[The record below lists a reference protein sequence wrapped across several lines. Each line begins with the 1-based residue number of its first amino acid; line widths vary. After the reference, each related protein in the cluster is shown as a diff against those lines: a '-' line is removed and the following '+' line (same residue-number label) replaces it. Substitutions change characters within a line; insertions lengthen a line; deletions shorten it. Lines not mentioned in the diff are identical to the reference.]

1 MTPALARCLGRDAD
15 VPEDVR
21 EYFEAAAAL
30 NARRNELMQRGLARV
45 VGLLNAI
52 DIEPMPLKGAAHLAE
67 GLYPEPSL
75 RLLGDVDILIPSNRG
90 ADAEAALKAGESKSP
105 AGPPTSSP
113 ATASSSADPAQK
125 SRNRDWRRTAHRR
138 HQPIARRRDR
148 HGLVPAI
155 RAAGGIPRSAHSAS
169 RTDPQCRAQHFSQRD
184 LPRATC
190 AEEGSVAPS
199 SRSGSH
205 TSAARE
211 RNRLGHARPSLLG
224 GGPGRGARYLSR
236 LRRRT
241 VRPAGTE
248 AEPRSPRECHGGHA
262 RRGNRATVSTSRSRP

>member
-1 MTPALARCLGRDAD
+1 MTRWDAFTALCGYLRAGLLGGERYRHGGVAWESLIEIASFHYVTPALARCLGRDAD

-90 ADAEAALKAGESKSP
+90 ADAEAALKAGGSKSP

-113 ATASSSADPAQK
+113 RHSIIICRSCTRIPKPGLASNCTPTSSAD
-125 SRNRDWRRTAHRR
+125 RTT
-138 HQPIARRRDR
+138 P
-148 HGLVPAI
+148 
-155 RAAGGIPRSAHSAS
+155 
-169 RTDPQCRAQHFSQRD
+169 
-184 LPRATC
+184 
-190 AEEGSVAPS
+190 
-199 SRSGSH
+199 
-205 TSAARE
+205 
-211 RNRLGHARPSLLG
+211 
-224 GGPGRGARYLSR
+224 
-236 LRRRT
+236 
-241 VRPAGTE
+241 
-248 AEPRSPRECHGGHA
+248 
-262 RRGNRATVSTSRSRP
+262 